1 MERST
6 NMPRFRH
13 IGSVEILK
21 ARTYRID
28 PMNRDPVMGAEAIVK
43 PGIYP
48 LLSDGLTYVWLMK
61 GNINGNSIRRGDGL
75 FLHTDEGD
83 NPLEGFEVEFPS
95 PLFGPDEWK
104 EMLAHP
110 SATEGHHEQR
120 LRITILNHKVTI
132 RNKKGN

>member
-1 MERST
+1 VT
-6 NMPRFRH
+6 QFHH

-28 PMNRDPVMGAEAIVK
+28 PMNKDPHIGTEAIVF

-75 FLHTDEGD
+75 FLHTTSGGD
-83 NPLEGFEVEFPS
+83 NPLEGFKVEFPS
-95 PLFGPDEWK
+95 PLFGPKEWK
-104 EMLAHP
+104 ELLAHP
-110 SATEGHHEQR
+110 SAIEGDHEQR
-120 LRITILNHKVTI
+120 LRITILKED
-132 RNKKGN
+132 K